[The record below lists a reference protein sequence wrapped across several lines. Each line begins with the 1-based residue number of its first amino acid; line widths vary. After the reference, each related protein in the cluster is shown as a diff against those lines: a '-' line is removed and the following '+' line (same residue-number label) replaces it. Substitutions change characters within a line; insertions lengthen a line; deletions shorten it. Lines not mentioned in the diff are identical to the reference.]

1 MFGVGNKNGNVKE
14 SLTFPEMFND
24 PGLSTKTKHFQTF
37 PNISMEMGKKLNVQ
51 GCYKL
56 ISLFLLT
63 KISIID
69 TNTETQTCPDQHFKW
84 MKQNTKKTPTI

>member
-51 GCYKL
+51 GWKKH
-56 ISLFLLT
+56 T
-63 KISIID
+63 KMTSW
-69 TNTETQTCPDQHFKW
+69 F
-84 MKQNTKKTPTI
+84 

>member
-24 PGLSTKTKHFQTF
+24 PGLSTITKHFQTF

-51 GCYKL
+51 G
-56 ISLFLLT
+56 
-63 KISIID
+63 
-69 TNTETQTCPDQHFKW
+69 
-84 MKQNTKKTPTI
+84 

>member
-51 GCYKL
+51 GCY
-56 ISLFLLT
+56 I
-63 KISIID
+63 
-69 TNTETQTCPDQHFKW
+69 N
-84 MKQNTKKTPTI
+84 